1 MAFGI
6 NAVLG
11 FLTVSLI
18 VRAFGLEAQGLVAFS
33 KLFTTSGYLA
43 LFCLGLPTIIMR
55 KVAFYRGRNH
65 DQMCSDWVS
74 LGLAASLLLATPIAL
89 LAMALYYVEPVQQ
102 VFCQLTGLHL
112 FNTELQG
119 QFILLVMMTIPF
131 QFVGMISQS
140 ILFGLQDFAEIRIS
154 EIGTTVFNLFAVIVF
169 WFFHWQAERLALTVI
184 FFELA
189 RAFYLTFFVL
199 QRFPISKMKLSAVT
213 HLSADFKQELKV
225 SFFSSLMAFLD
236 NNAILYVA
244 AQVLGPAGLGL
255 YDSLSKISRILKTA
269 FGLVTSALMPHAIST
284 EAAKGQGR
292 VVKIYHEM
300 SFIVGFFMIPPITLL
315 VALSP
320 LILKLWLGA
329 NFVQYWP
336 LLAVGFLTTL
346 ALVLISM
353 QGSFFSSRREVI
365 VDTSIVNFFENLI
378 GLPLLYWMC
387 LVQSVEG
394 LFVNRLLVVWI
405 GLIPRA
411 LVVTKHYQYKLMDTV
426 KVFRWSFV
434 VSSLVCIFLMYLYWH
449 WQSMVLSIISA
460 VLLLA
465 LSWVLI
471 YQKSNIAE
479 KALVSKTINEILAL
493 LPKNI
498 QQRVRRFSS

>member
-18 VRAFGLEAQGLVAFS
+18 VRAFGLEAQGFIAFS
-33 KLFTTSGYLA
+33 KLFTTSGFLA
-43 LFCLGLPTIIMR
+43 LFCLGLPTVIMR
-55 KVAFYRGRNH
+55 KVAFYRGRNE
-65 DQMCSDWVS
+65 DSLCSDWVT
-74 LGLAASLLLATPIAL
+74 LGLMASLFLAAPIAL
-89 LAMALYYVEPVQQ
+89 LAMGLYYVEPLQQ
-102 VFCQLTGLHL
+102 IFCQITGLHL
-112 FNTELQG
+112 FNSDLQSK
-119 QFILLVMMTIPF
+119 FILLVMVTIPF
-131 QFVGMISQS
+131 QFIGMISQS

-154 EIGTTVFNLFAVIVF
+154 EIGTTVFNLLAVIIF
-169 WFFHWQAERLALTVI
+169 WFFHLQPEQLALTVI

-199 QRFPISKMKLSAVT
+199 QRFPISKMKFSSLG
-213 HLSADFKQELKV
+213 HLFADFKLEIKV

-292 VVKIYHEM
+292 VVKVYHDM
-300 SFIVGFFMIPPITLL
+300 SFVIGFFMVPPITLL

-320 LILKLWLGA
+320 LILKLWLGSA
-329 NFVQYWP
+329 FVQYWP
-336 LLAVGFLTTL
+336 LLAIGFMTTL

-365 VDTSIVNFFENLI
+365 IDSSIVNFFENLI

-387 LVQSVEG
+387 LLQSVEG
-394 LFVNRLLVVWI
+394 LFLNRLLVVWI
-405 GLIPRA
+405 GLIPRTM
-411 LVVTKHYQYKLMDTV
+411 VVAKHYQYKLTDTL
-426 KVFRWSFV
+426 KVFRWSFL
-434 VSSLVCIFLMYLYWH
+434 VSALVCVFLMYLYWYS
-449 WQSMVLSIISA
+449 QSMLLSLSSA
-460 VLLLA
+460 VVLLA
-465 LSWVLI
+465 ISWFII
-471 YQKSNIAE
+471 YRQSSETE
-479 KALVSKTINEILAL
+479 KALIVKTVNEVLAL
-493 LPKNI
+493 LPKKL
-498 QQRVRRFSS
+498 QQSIRRFVI